1 MLPCFRTWQVKK
13 HATLI
18 INASLKSYLRNIQ
31 KSKVL
36 RKLAY
41 VLEKQDCS
49 NSGETSNIILIIY
62 NLNSRNFSSWVL
74 LKESLEN
81 IIQDYK
87 KLYPSILCGPEHWN
101 LSLTHPWLRKSLMAS
116 GSKMNIQM
124 GIQLFLGDVGQERKK
139 EDRDSTP
146 RPENIPVVLW
156 PSL

>member
-1 MLPCFRTWQVKK
+1 MLPCFRTWQVEK

-18 INASLKSYLRNIQ
+18 INASFKSYLRNTQ
-31 KSKVL
+31 KSNVL
-36 RKLAY
+36 RKLSY

-49 NSGETSNIILIIY
+49 NSGESSNIILIIY

-81 IIQDYK
+81 ITQDYK
-87 KLYPSILCGPEHWN
+87 KLYPSILCGPENWN

-124 GIQLFLGDVGQERKK
+124 GIQLFLGEVGQERKK
-139 EDRDSTP
+139 EVR
-146 RPENIPVVLW
+146 R
-156 PSL
+156 